1 MMTDLP
7 PFIIFAAG
15 SLLALLT
22 RGRIRAAIML
32 AIPVVSGISLL
43 GFEPGSSVQWQI
55 LGYTLSPFRV
65 DSLSLLFG
73 YLFHIGAFIAIL
85 YALHLKDTL
94 QHTAALLYAGSALG
108 AVFAG
113 DVISFFIFWEI
124 LALSSVFLIW
134 ARRTPAAIKAGFRY
148 LIFQITS
155 GVMLLAGLLIR
166 ANATGEI
173 GFDFIGLDSPG
184 GWLIMIALGVKCGFP
199 MLHMWLTDAY
209 PEATPTGSVFLCM
222 FTTKVAIYAL
232 TRCFPGA
239 EPLIYIG
246 TAMTFFPIFFAVIEN
261 DLRRVLSFSMINQL
275 GFMVVGIGLGSALA
289 LNGAVSHAFADV
301 MFKGLLFM
309 AMGAVMTM
317 TGKTKASELGGLY
330 KTMPITATLCIIG
343 AASISAVPLFAGFV
357 SKSMVM
363 QAALDLGYP
372 IIWMFLLFASVG
384 VLEHAG
390 IKIPFFAFYAHDSGL
405 RAKEPPTNML
415 LAMGLAAVLCLY
427 VGSYPWTLYSLL
439 PFDATYNPYDMT
451 HVIVQMQMLFF
462 GALAVFWMMRSG
474 RYPAEENAINLD
486 VDWIY
491 RRLLPSSFEAIRR
504 GVRPLIDATN
514 RQMDQQADRLLG
526 ILFRLHGP
534 AGTLAR
540 TWPTGSMVLW
550 VAILLV
556 VFVASYYL

>member
-1 MMTDLP
+1 MAIDLP
-7 PFIIFAAG
+7 PFVIFVLG
-15 SLLALLT
+15 GVLTLFT
-22 RGRIRAAIML
+22 RGWIRSVIML
-32 AIPVVSGISLL
+32 SVPLVSGVSLL
-43 GFEPGSSVQWQI
+43 GFEPGYSVEWHI
-55 LGYTLSPFRV
+55 LGYTLTPFRV
-65 DSLSLLFG
+65 DELSTLFG

-94 QHTAALLYAGSALG
+94 QHLAAMLYAGSALG

-113 DVISFFIFWEI
+113 DLISFFIFWET
-124 LALSSVFLIW
+124 LAVSSVFLIW
-134 ARRTPAAIKAGFRY
+134 ARRTPEAIKAGFRY
-148 LIFQITS
+148 LIFQISS
-155 GVMLLAGLLIR
+155 GVVLLAGLLFLID
-166 ANATGEI
+166 GQGSI
-173 GFDFIGLDSPG
+173 GFNAIGLDAPG
-184 GWLIMIALGVKCGFP
+184 GWLIMIGIGVKCGFP

-209 PEATPTGSVFLCM
+209 PEATPTGSVFRCM
-222 FTTKVAIYAL
+222 FTTKVAVYAL
-232 TRCFPGA
+232 TRGFPGA

-261 DLRRVLSFSMINQL
+261 DLRRVLSYSMINQL
-275 GFMVVGIGLGSALA
+275 GFMVVGVGLGSSLA

-330 KTMPITATLCIIG
+330 KTMPLTASLCLIG
-343 AASISAVPLFAGFV
+343 AASISALPLFAGFV

-363 QAALDLGYP
+363 QAALDLGHP

-390 IKIPFFAFYAHDSGL
+390 IKIPFFAFYAHDSGM
-405 RAKEPPTNML
+405 RAKEPPANML
-415 LAMGLAAVLCLY
+415 AAMGIAAVLCVY
-427 VGSYPWTLYSLL
+427 IGSYPWTLYSIL
-439 PFDATYNPYDMT
+439 PFDAPYNPYDAT
-451 HVIVQMQMLFF
+451 HVIVQIQMLAF

-474 RYPAEENAINLD
+474 HYPTEENAINLD
-486 VDWIY
+486 ADWFY
-491 RRLLPSSFEAIRR
+491 RKLFPSGVRTIERH
-504 GVRPLIDATN
+504 VRPLVETAN
-514 RQMDQQADRLLG
+514 RQMDRQAERLLG
-526 ILFRLHGP
+526 VLFRLHGP
-534 AGTLAR
+534 RGTLAR